1 MEVTRLEKMNQA
13 RRNCSFSLC
22 KSSVSCGILA
32 KHSERKTERPCI
44 EKTMKKFNWIE
55 SYLKLMLSD
64 VDHARMVVQKVNS
77 SNLKSIENIVV
88 KELPQRYVNFLW
100 FS

>member
-1 MEVTRLEKMNQA
+1 MEVTRSEKMNQA
-13 RRNCSFSLC
+13 RRNCSFSPC

-32 KHSERKTERPCI
+32 KHSERKTERPSI
-44 EKTMKKFNWIE
+44 EKNFNWIE
-55 SYLKLMLSD
+55 SYLKLMLRN

-77 SNLKSIENIVV
+77 SNLKSIENIVI

>member
-1 MEVTRLEKMNQA
+1 
-13 RRNCSFSLC
+13 
-22 KSSVSCGILA
+22 
-32 KHSERKTERPCI
+32 
-44 EKTMKKFNWIE
+44 
-55 SYLKLMLSD
+55 MLRD